1 MHDHLMRRLW
11 LTGWIGVLFL
21 AAGCFQPAGGG
32 LEATSVAQALPTFT
46 PYPTDTP
53 SPIPLPS
60 ETPTDVIPPT
70 DVLVPTETAT
80 FQIIEP
86 STQVALL
93 PNNQELDPIW
103 QTATAVYLLSQG
115 QSPDNSVVEPLNAP
129 TLDPLLQQATDMVR
143 QATETA
149 AQPMTQTA
157 IAILGGPTATP
168 IFIQPTFTP
177 QQGVQVPSG
186 NDCVY
191 EVQPTDKNLFRIS
204 LLFGIPYLSI
214 ATATHMVNPNLIHV
228 GDKLIIPGCGTTGY
242 QPPPTTIP
250 SNDPGYTPNPGGGS
264 GQSYVVQQGD
274 TLFALSL
281 SWGTTVSAIASLN
294 QIQNINLI
302 YIGQTLYIP

>member
-1 MHDHLMRRLW
+1 MHHHLMRRLW
-11 LTGWIGVLFL
+11 LTGWIIVLFL

-53 SPIPLPS
+53 SPIPLP
-60 ETPTDVIPPT
+60 TDVPTDILIPT
-70 DVLVPTETAT
+70 DTAT
-80 FQIIEP
+80 FEIIEP

-93 PNNQELDPIW
+93 PDNQDLDPIW

-115 QSPDNSVVEPLNAP
+115 QQPINIQPLDVP

-149 AQPMTQTA
+149 AMPMTLTA
-157 IAILGGPTATP
+157 IAIQGGPTAPP
-168 IFIQPTFTP
+168 IFIQPTVGP
-177 QQGVQVPSG
+177 SVPIVIG
-186 NDCVY
+186 NDCIY
-191 EVQPTDKNLFRIS
+191 EVQPTDVNLYRIS

-214 ATATHMVNPNLIHV
+214 AASTHMVNPNLIHV

-250 SNDPGYTPNPGGGS
+250 TNDPGYFTPNPGGGS
-264 GQSYVVQQGD
+264 GQTYIVVQGD

-281 SWGTTVSAIASLN
+281 SWGTTVNAIAALN
-294 QIQNINLI
+294 QIPNINLI

>member
-1 MHDHLMRRLW
+1 MHDHLLRRVW
-11 LTGWIGVLFL
+11 LTGWIVVLFL

-46 PYPTDTP
+46 PFPTDTA
-53 SPIPLPS
+53 SPLPPPS
-60 ETPTDVIPPT
+60 ETPTDLIAPT
-70 DVLVPTETAT
+70 NAPTIE
-80 FQIIEP
+80 IIEP

-93 PNNQELDPIW
+93 PDNQELDPIW
-103 QTATAVYLLSQG
+103 QTATAVYLISQG
-115 QSPDNSVVEPLNAP
+115 QQPSDAVIEPLDVA
-129 TLDPLLQQATDMVR
+129 TIDPLLQQATDMVR

-149 AQPMTQTA
+149 GVPLTQTA
-157 IAILGGPTATP
+157 IAISGPTPTP
-168 IFIQPTFTP
+168 ILIQPTSAP
-177 QQGVQVPSG
+177 GNVVVPSG

-191 EVQPTDKNLFRIS
+191 EVQPTDVNLYRIS

-214 ATATHMVNPNLIHV
+214 AAATHMVNPNLIHV

-242 QPPPTTIP
+242 QPPPTSIP
-250 SNDPGYTPNPGGGS
+250 TNYPGYTPNPGGGS

-281 SWGTTVSAIASLN
+281 SWGTTVNAIAALN
-294 QIQNINLI
+294 QIPNVNLI

>member
-70 DVLVPTETAT
+70 DVLVPTETVT

-129 TLDPLLQQATDMVR
+129 TLEPLLQQATDMVR

-149 AQPMTQTA
+149 AQP
-157 IAILGGPTATP
+157 
-168 IFIQPTFTP
+168 
-177 QQGVQVPSG
+177 
-186 NDCVY
+186 
-191 EVQPTDKNLFRIS
+191 
-204 LLFGIPYLSI
+204 
-214 ATATHMVNPNLIHV
+214 
-228 GDKLIIPGCGTTGY
+228 
-242 QPPPTTIP
+242 
-250 SNDPGYTPNPGGGS
+250 
-264 GQSYVVQQGD
+264 
-274 TLFALSL
+274 
-281 SWGTTVSAIASLN
+281 
-294 QIQNINLI
+294 
-302 YIGQTLYIP
+302 